1 MTGANDTPAT
11 GDTPA
16 EDPNAHVKPGLSD
29 EEKAAL
35 AAEDD
40 ADVTAGA
47 ATGDDG
53 KPAVPSPQAAGDTP
67 ADGDGAG
74 TPAVDTP
81 TPPPEIPRGRASN
94 TELMTSHDIDPKA
107 TQERLISIDTEITAL
122 DAKLESGDIEAKD
135 YAIQSRTL
143 SGEQGDLKA
152 DLREVGFVYNA
163 NTQLAS
169 GDWNRSVDQ
178 FMQENAQFDEPIMSG
193 ALNAA
198 LNTLYTDE
206 KNVGASHNWYLQ
218 TAARAV
224 SERISPAQ
232 AALDAPPGT
241 DGTPV
246 DKNAQAVADAAA
258 AAKKAAAAKDGL
270 PVTLGDTPAAGAAD
284 VSAGEFAALDNLKG
298 MELESK
304 LASMTT
310 AQQDAYLRG

>member
-40 ADVTAGA
+40 ADDKVGA
-47 ATGDDG
+47 VAKGDG
-53 KPAVPSPQAAGDTP
+53 TPAAPTPQAAGDTP
-67 ADGDGAG
+67 AEGDGAG
-74 TPAVDTP
+74 TPAATP
-81 TPPPEIPRGRASN
+81 AAPPEIPRGRASN
-94 TELMTSHDIDPKA
+94 TELTTSYDIDAKA
-107 TQERLISIDTEITAL
+107 TQERLIAIDTEITAL
-122 DAKLESGDIEAKD
+122 DTKLEAGDIEAKD

-152 DLREVGFVYNA
+152 DLREVGFVLNA

-178 FMQENAQFDEPIMSG
+178 FMQENSQFDEPIMSG

-241 DGTPV
+241 EGVVPL

-284 VSAGEFAALDNLKG
+284 VSAGEFAALDNLTG
-298 MELESK
+298 MELEGK
-304 LASMTT
+304 LASMST
-310 AQQDAYLRG
+310 AQQDAYLKG